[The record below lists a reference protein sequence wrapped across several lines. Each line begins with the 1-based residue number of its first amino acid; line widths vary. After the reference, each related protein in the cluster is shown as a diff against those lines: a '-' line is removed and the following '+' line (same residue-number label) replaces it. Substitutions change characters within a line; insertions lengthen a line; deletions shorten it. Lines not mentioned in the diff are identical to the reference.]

1 MKRLLFS
8 TLLSALC
15 LIASAI
21 DIKDIN
27 IRDPFILPVADEGV
41 YYMYC
46 TSTVAD
52 SNGQPRGGV
61 AAYKSKDLRNWEGPV
76 QVCTIPDNNMLTG
89 TIWAPEVHF
98 YNGKY
103 YLFATINSDIEW
115 RKAEPD
121 HPKYLFRGTQI
132 FHADSPEGPFEAFS
146 PETHTPADWM
156 ALDGTLWVEN
166 GKPYMVFCHE
176 WVQTDDGTMDVV
188 ALEDDLSAPKG
199 SPTRLFN
206 ASAAPWAQPICNDR
220 NNNQCYVTDGCFL
233 YRTKTGKLLMIWSSF
248 TNGNNYAIG
257 IAESTTG
264 SVLGPWRQQE
274 KPLFTTNGG
283 HGMIFKRFDGQPCI
297 VLHQPNSPQKAERA
311 RIFEIDDLGTTLNL
325 RN

>member
-1 MKRLLFS
+1 MKRIFLS
-8 TLLSALC
+8 ALLSVLC

-21 DIKDIN
+21 DISDIN
-27 IRDPFILPVADEGV
+27 IRDPFILPVPDKGV

-46 TSTVAD
+46 TSTVND
-52 SNGQPRGGV
+52 SNGRERGGV
-61 AAYKSKDLRNWEGPV
+61 AVYKSKDLKNWEGPV
-76 QVCTIPDNNMLTG
+76 QVCTIPDNNLLTG
-89 TIWAPEVHF
+89 PIWAPEVHCF
-98 YNGKY
+98 DGKY
-103 YLFATINSDIEW
+103 YLFATINSDVEW
-115 RKAEPD
+115 RKADPGFA
-121 HPKYLFRGTQI
+121 KFLFRGTQI

-146 PETHTPADWM
+146 PRTHTPYDWM

-166 GKPYMVFCHE
+166 GKPYMIFCHE
-176 WVQTDDGTMDVV
+176 WVQMSDGTMDIV

-199 SPTRLFN
+199 LPMRLFN

-220 NNNQCYVTDGCFL
+220 NNNPCYVTDGCFL

-274 KPLFTTNGG
+274 QPLFMKNGG
-283 HGMIFKRFDGQPCI
+283 HGMIFKRFDGQPCV
-297 VLHQPNSPQKAERA
+297 VLHQPNSPGGAERA
-311 RIFEIDDLGTTLNL
+311 KIFEIEDLGSTLKIK
-325 RN
+325 

>member
-15 LIASAI
+15 LIAGAI

-46 TSTVAD
+46 TSTVDD
-52 SNGQPRGGV
+52 SDGQPRGGV
-61 AAYKSKDLRNWEGPV
+61 AVYKSKDLKNWEGPV

-89 TIWAPEVHF
+89 PIWAPEVHF
-98 YNGKY
+98 LNGKY

-199 SPTRLFN
+199 LPMRLFN

-233 YRTKTGKLLMIWSSF
+233 YRTQTGKLLMIWSSF

>member
-15 LIASAI
+15 LIAGAI

-46 TSTVAD
+46 TSTVND